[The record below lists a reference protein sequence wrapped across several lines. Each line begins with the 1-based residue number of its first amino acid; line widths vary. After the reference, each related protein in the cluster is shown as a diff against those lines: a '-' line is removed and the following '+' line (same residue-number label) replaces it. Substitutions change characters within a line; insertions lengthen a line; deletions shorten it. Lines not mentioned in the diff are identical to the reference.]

1 MKMQDHPI
9 THSKLGDLRIL
20 LSGVPGTT
28 SRGYLGYCTIVLF
41 PLNGAW
47 ALFDTGHYSDRH
59 LLLGV
64 LEKIQ
69 ISPKEIRHVVLSHL
83 HFDHSLNLGLFKEAT
98 IYVSQAELD
107 YAGRVLTGKLED
119 SSVPDIWP
127 LLLKDRRIEL
137 VEEALNLSP
146 SIRLLKFPGHTP
158 GCLAMF
164 YDGPSIV
171 AVCGDIIKNAWE
183 AVSGESKMAS
193 GGGECARSSI
203 KTLKEK
209 AEIIIPGH
217 DRPFVWQGE
226 GVEFISPFVFEVRT
240 DLYPEEQDKS
250 ALSIQLKAGFSGTP
264 AGASGI

>member
-1 MKMQDHPI
+1 
-9 THSKLGDLRIL
+9 
-20 LSGVPGTT
+20 
-28 SRGYLGYCTIVLF
+28 
-41 PLNGAW
+41 
-47 ALFDTGHYSDRH
+47 
-59 LLLGV
+59 
-64 LEKIQ
+64 
-69 ISPKEIRHVVLSHL
+69 
-83 HFDHSLNLGLFKEAT
+83 
-98 IYVSQAELD
+98 
-107 YAGRVLTGKLED
+107 
-119 SSVPDIWP
+119 
-127 LLLKDRRIEL
+127 
-137 VEEALNLSP
+137 
-146 SIRLLKFPGHTP
+146 
-158 GCLAMF
+158 MF